1 MLLQDDFSIWDFAQ
15 VYNFQN
21 HVQDQ
26 NNSGNVLWGITLGGW
41 VKAKVS
47 HYDIIVGQNGLI
59 LLENKGNFE

>member
-26 NNSGNVLWGITLGGW
+26 NNSGNVLWSIALGGR

-47 HYDIIVGQNGLI
+47 HYDIIVGTKWLDTVG
-59 LLENKGNFE
+59 K